1 MEPPDFSG
9 IVSTSK
15 MYKIVQVIAFE
26 NPTWILPIEYNYS
39 PDVTFKTS
47 QQKVQ
52 QIQAKTNLVEEEDYF
67 GFDDNLNE
75 GIEAHEEDEKGFVE
89 ENFFLIIVGG
99 CLAGIVVM
107 VVLISAI
114 VMISLKIR
122 NNKRPEAVSK
132 PEVPAG
138 PSPVLKR
145 KNNLSSREQRVLSLL
160 VKSGK

>member
-1 MEPPDFSG
+1 M
-9 IVSTSK
+9 
-15 MYKIVQVIAFE
+15 IAFE

-47 QQKVQ
+47 RQKVQ
-52 QIQAKTNLVEEEDYF
+52 QIQAKTNLVEEEEDYF

-89 ENFFLIIVGG
+89 ENFFIIIVGG

-114 VMISLKIR
+114 VMISLKKR
-122 NNKRPEAVSK
+122 NNRRLEAVSE
-132 PEVPAG
+132 PEASAG

-145 KNNLSSREQRVLSLL
+145 KNYLSSREQRVLSLL

>member
-1 MEPPDFSG
+1 
-9 IVSTSK
+9 

-114 VMISLKIR
+114 VMISLKKR
-122 NNKRPEAVSK
+122 NNRRLEAVSE
-132 PEVPAG
+132 PEASAG